1 MNVLCLMPTYGRP
14 RHLVEA
20 AIECWKRQTWPDKW
34 LLILDDER
42 YWQEQP
48 ITHDRKFG
56 VIHCPPIALS
66 GKYNYGR
73 EWHLETR
80 RTMFAD
86 GNPHSMAE
94 AQAIAVWDDDD
105 LYGPSYLE
113 RHVLALA
120 ASGRGWSH
128 PSRVWSTY
136 TGKPEQE
143 PATGRFHGS
152 LMVRWNL
159 ARWPEI
165 TSPLFDQM
173 MLAKLAETGA
183 PADPC
188 TIGEP
193 QYCFRWNDTGSAHVQ
208 HYMTA
213 EHGDNW
219 QAAYQAAARAA
230 RDPERDRPDEPLVGR
245 FDEQTEKLW
254 RSLWGK

>member
-34 LLILDDER
+34 LLILDDEK
-42 YWQEQP
+42 YWPRQAMKRTP
-48 ITHDRKFG
+48 SMA
-56 VIHCPPIALS
+56 IAHSRPMPLAK
-66 GKYNYGR
+66 KYNYGVDLVQR
-73 EWHLETR
+73 
-80 RTMFAD
+80 FAEHIPGAPRHD
-86 GNPHSMAE
+86 GVPYIHCV
-94 AQAIAVWDDDD
+94 AVWDDDD
-105 LYGPSYLE
+105 LYGPDYLIN
-113 RHVLALA
+113 HVTALHG
-120 ASGRGWSH
+120 SGRGWSH

-136 TGKPEQE
+136 TGTPEQE
-143 PATGRFHGS
+143 PAAGRFHGS
-152 LMVRWNL
+152 LVVRWNL
-159 ARWPEI
+159 ARWPET

-245 FDEQTEKLW
+245 FDDRTEKLW
-254 RSLWGK
+254 RLLWGA